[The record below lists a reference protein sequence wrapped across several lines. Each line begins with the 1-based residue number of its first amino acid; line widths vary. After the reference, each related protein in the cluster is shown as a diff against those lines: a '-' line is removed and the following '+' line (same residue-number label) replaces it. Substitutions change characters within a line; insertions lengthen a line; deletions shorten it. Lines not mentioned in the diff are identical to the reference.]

1 MEDDEGAWKEANHR
15 RRSYGA
21 QSLVHCYN
29 RACRSVITIVMSGV
43 VILHFSLLPSQQA
56 SYCSTDPSSRR
67 ALRAFQAAAGD
78 LELGALSVSATPFH
92 LSICCLVFLSVC
104 LISLSISISISSSLL
119 QTGCSFW
126 IFMKQG
132 HSVVQILS
140 FRVWCPLLPKE
151 RREVCIRARSRSRKG
166 RGRICV
172 LVVMSVFFPCLDP
185 RFSCIASETECRGFL
200 KVLEQYRII
209 L

>member
-1 MEDDEGAWKEANHR
+1 VEDDEGAWKEANHR

-78 LELGALSVSATPFH
+78 LELDFVFQGLVPVAAEGAKRGLHPSAFPF
-92 LSICCLVFLSVC
+92 
-104 LISLSISISISSSLL
+104 
-119 QTGCSFW
+119 
-126 IFMKQG
+126 
-132 HSVVQILS
+132 
-140 FRVWCPLLPKE
+140 P
-151 RREVCIRARSRSRKG
+151 
-166 RGRICV
+166 
-172 LVVMSVFFPCLDP
+172 
-185 RFSCIASETECRGFL
+185 
-200 KVLEQYRII
+200 
-209 L
+209 